1 MLCSASRVE
10 GGEFICIYM
19 RSEVSSKN
27 LVACICMIDLHAGMD
42 QKVRW
47 IYSYDA
53 TVGSYL

>member
-1 MLCSASRVE
+1 MLE
-10 GGEFICIYM
+10 EELFIDTLYSH
-19 RSEVSSKN
+19 RYQDEVSSKN

>member
-27 LVACICMIDLHAGMD
+27 LVACMVDLHAGMD

-47 IYSYDA
+47 IAMMLLLGA
-53 TVGSYL
+53 TCDQ